1 MARQFLT
8 DIELGEQRELRFED
22 ADSSAY
28 VGFKAPSTI
37 TTNRIWTLPAT
48 DGTSS
53 QVLSTNGSGVLSW
66 ATAGGGGGL
75 THFVESEET
84 ASPNA
89 TVPVDALTATDA
101 SYTDIDVALVAK
113 GTGAT
118 LAQVPDGTAAGG
130 SKRGTYATDLQ
141 KARQSSA
148 RVASGN
154 YSVIAG
160 GYGNGTSGGY
170 ASTVGGFSNQA
181 SSNYS
186 FVGGGQSNEAKTN
199 THATC
204 VGGISN
210 DATGQYSFVGGG
222 ASNIASSQYSFVGGG
237 QSNEAKTNTH
247 ATCVGGS
254 LNDAT
259 GQYSFVGGGQ
269 SNIAS
274 STGASVLSGR
284 DNTVSGS
291 YSSVASGRS
300 NATSGS
306 YSCISGGRNN
316 TASGEYSFIS
326 GGFYGTTRS
335 ITGYHVFPACSSPFS
350 TNQGATQSALLLLGR
365 QTTDATA
372 TVLTSNANAA
382 STTNQVILPNNAAY
396 SFSGEVIAGVTAA
409 GDTARWT
416 IDGAIK
422 RGANAASTAMVGT
435 PTVTMTHNDAGAA
448 AWAVAVTANT
458 TNGGIKVEVTGAAAT
473 TIRWVC
479 KINTT
484 EMTY

>member
-222 ASNIASSQYSFVGGG
+222 QAQIASGIYSSISGGRSNTASSSYATVGGG
-237 QSNEAKTNTH
+237 FINAVSSSY
-247 ATCVGGS
+247 ATV
-254 LNDAT
+254 
-259 GQYSFVGGGQ
+259 
-269 SNIAS
+269 
-274 STGASVLSGR
+274 
-284 DNTVSGS
+284 
-291 YSSVASGRS
+291 
-300 NATSGS
+300 
-306 YSCISGGRNN
+306 SGGRNN
-316 TASGEYSFIS
+316 TAGSSYATVSGGSYNTASSNSSFIS
-326 GGFYGTTRS
+326 GGSYGTTRL
-335 ITGYHVFPACSSPFS
+335 IEGNHVFPACNAPIAN
-350 TNQGATQSALLLLGR
+350 TAGVTQSALLLLAR

-372 TVLTSNANAA
+372 TVLASNTSAA

-422 RGANAASTAMVGT
+422 RGANAASTAIVGT

>member
-1 MARQFLT
+1 MARVFET
-8 DIELGEQRELRFED
+8 DITLNAQRELRLAD

-84 ASPNA
+84 ASPND

-118 LAQVPDGTAAGG
+118 LAQVPNGTTAGG
-130 SKRGTYATDLQ
+130 NKRGTYATDLQ
-141 KARQSSA
+141 KARASSG

-204 VGGISN
+204 VGGSSN

-222 ASNIASSQYSFVGGG
+222 
-237 QSNEAKTNTH
+237 
-247 ATCVGGS
+247 
-254 LNDAT
+254 
-259 GQYSFVGGGQ
+259 
-269 SNIAS
+269 
-274 STGASVLSGR
+274 
-284 DNTVSGS
+284 
-291 YSSVASGRS
+291 
-300 NATSGS
+300 
-306 YSCISGGRNN
+306 ISN
-316 TASGEYSFIS
+316 TASGLRSVVVAGDTNAASGANSCIVGGIDNIANASQSFVA
-326 GGFYGTTRS
+326 GGRRGTARS
-335 ITGYHVFPACSSPFS
+335 IVGNHIFPACSIPIA
-350 TNQGATQSALLLLGR
+350 NAQGATQSALLLLGR

-372 TVLTSNANAA
+372 TVLCSDSSAA
-382 STTNQVILPNNAAY
+382 GTTNQVILPNNAAY
-396 SFSGEVIAGVTAA
+396 YFRGSVIAGVTAG
-409 GDTARWT
+409 GDSKAWT
-416 IDGAIK
+416 FEGAIK
-422 RGANAASTAMVGT
+422 RGANAASTAIVGT
-435 PTVTMTHNDAGAA
+435 VVLNTIAQDAGAS
-448 AWAVAVTANT
+448 AWTVAVTADT

>member
-1 MARQFLT
+1 MPRQNKIIIRNGTTTPNAVDFDTAEPAWDKTAGKLY
-8 DIELGEQRELRFED
+8 IKYGAGSMVE
-22 ADSSAY
+22 
-28 VGFKAPSTI
+28 VG
-37 TTNRIWTLPAT
+37 
-48 DGTSS
+48 
-53 QVLSTNGSGVLSW
+53 
-66 ATAGGGGGL
+66 AGGGGGL

-101 SYTDIDVALVAK
+101 SYTNIDVALVAK
-113 GTGAT
+113 GSGAT
-118 LAQVPDGTAAGG
+118 LAQVPDGTTAGG
-130 SKRGTYATDLQ
+130 NKRGTYATDLQ
-141 KARQSSA
+141 KIRSTAVQ
-148 RVASGN
+148 VASGN
-154 YSVIAG
+154 YSTIAG
-160 GYGNGTSGGY
+160 GQRNTASGAYGAIGGGY
-170 ASTVGGFSNQA
+170 SNTASGSGATVAGGEVNTASGSVYPTIAGGTGNTA

-222 ASNIASSQYSFVGGG
+222 YTNTASSSYTTVAGGYLNTASSAWSIVAGGISNIATGGG
-237 QSNEAKTNTH
+237 A
-247 ATCVGGS
+247 AI
-254 LNDAT
+254 A
-259 GQYSFVGGGQ
+259 GGQ
-269 SNIAS
+269 
-274 STGASVLSGR
+274 
-284 DNTVSGS
+284 
-291 YSSVASGRS
+291 
-300 NATSGS
+300 
-306 YSCISGGRNN
+306 NN
-316 TASGEYSFIS
+316 TASGSRSFVA
-326 GGFYGTTRS
+326 GGTYGNTRS
-335 ITGYHVFPACSSPFS
+335 INGYHVFPACNGPIAAL
-350 TNQGATQSALLLLGR
+350 TGVTQSALLLLGR

-372 TVLTSNANAA
+372 TVLTSNTSAA

-448 AWAVAVTANT
+448 AWAVAVTADT